1 MAGYFNFFPATQYAN
16 TIATNII
23 SKVKF
28 DQSVQ
33 NNLAIFYPYQIQQG
47 ERADQ
52 IAYKFYDDPT
62 LDWVIYLA
70 NNIMDPYYDWPM
82 SFEVFN
88 EYIISKYTSIT
99 KAKQKISFF
108 RNNYAS
114 DESLLS
120 PSTYDSL
127 SYLTKKYYTPVYGLD
142 GTVISYKRQELDQV
156 IETNKI
162 VLVQF
167 SSTSNTFI
175 VGERVTSGS
184 KIGFVTKENLSSTP
198 KNIVIDKITGSFAV
212 NDVVTG
218 DDSGAVGTAT
228 SVTLLDQPLSD
239 IDAVFFEPV
248 SYFTYEEEIN
258 ENKSNIRIL
267 DKSYISKI
275 EKDMRELFL

>member
-162 VLVQF
+162 VLVEF

-184 KIGFVTKENLSSTP
+184 KIGFVTKENSSSTP

>member
-99 KAKQKISFF
+99 KAKQRISFF

-120 PSTYDSL
+120 PSTYGSL

-162 VLVQF
+162 VLVEF

-184 KIGFVTKENLSSTP
+184 KVGFVTKENLSSTP

>member
-99 KAKQKISFF
+99 KAKQRISFF

-162 VLVQF
+162 VLVEF

-184 KIGFVTKENLSSTP
+184 KVGFVTKENLSSTP